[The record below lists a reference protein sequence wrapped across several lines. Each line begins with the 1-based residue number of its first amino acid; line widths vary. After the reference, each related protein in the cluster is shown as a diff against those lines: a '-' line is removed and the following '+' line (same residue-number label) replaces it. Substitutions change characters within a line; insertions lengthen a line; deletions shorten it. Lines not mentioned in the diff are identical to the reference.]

1 MWPRQTDLIVG
12 MPIME
17 LIWTSLLVAK
27 SPVRCHQVAL
37 DWFAGKKRRGRYIC
51 ALMLRSRRVA
61 DMKATELAKCRATV
75 TASTDYITVTAMAAA
90 VKSIDIAVETRSGLP
105 QHDH

>member
-1 MWPRQTDLIVG
+1 
-12 MPIME
+12 
-17 LIWTSLLVAK
+17 
-27 SPVRCHQVAL
+27 
-37 DWFAGKKRRGRYIC
+37 
-51 ALMLRSRRVA
+51 
-61 DMKATELAKCRATV
+61 MKATELAKCRATV